1 MPGDKF
7 IELAAAENRHVL
19 DVLFRHASEAV
30 TVQDQSG
37 HLIYANQKAAYMIGA
52 DQPEDLLGDLAVEIL
67 RDLEII
73 DESGQ
78 PFDVRLLPG
87 RRVLAGE
94 EVAEQTVGYR
104 RRGGHEVR
112 WSRVHASPIK
122 NDAGEVVW
130 AINFFLDISDEVVRR
145 QGERLMFSATQ
156 ALGSSLDP
164 RENLEALSKAIL
176 PDLGAWCAIHLV
188 EEGTDALTLA
198 AVWPTSG
205 DARALFESDARRQIA
220 LDSDRPQARAVRSG
234 APVVINEI
242 TEEMVERTGLAEG
255 PEVMKLVRAMEMR
268 AVLCVPLGL
277 AGGIAGT
284 LTVGRTHPDDHF
296 DQPEIDLI
304 EAIGI
309 RAGVAISNARRF
321 QQDHET
327 AEVLRRGLVPRFFP
341 RVPGLEFAGRYQP
354 LARAGHVGGDFYDV
368 IRLSPV
374 ECAVLVGDI
383 EGKGL
388 PAAANVGLARHT
400 LRATL
405 LFDSSPG
412 MVLGQLNEAQR
423 QEWVPRMCTLA
434 YLSLRTYREST
445 VMQVTLAGHP
455 PPLVVRSDGRM
466 EFVGTPCP
474 PAGLVES
481 LDPVVEETELS
492 SGDTVIAYSDGFAL
506 RDTPP
511 PETLLRLVA
520 GADLSSLETLV
531 DSLMR
536 DLNERT
542 DAVADDVA
550 LIAVRVLPPAGEA
563 MTKTA

>member
-37 HLIYANQKAAYMIGA
+37 HLIYANQRAAEMIGA
-52 DQPEDLLGDLAVEIL
+52 GRPEDLLGDPAVEIL
-67 RDLEII
+67 GDLEII
-73 DESGQ
+73 DESGE
-78 PFDVRLLPG
+78 PFDVGLLPG
-87 RRVLAGE
+87 RQVLAGE
-94 EVAEQTVGYR
+94 EAAEQTVGYR
-104 RRGGHEVR
+104 RRGSHDVR

-130 AINFFLDISDEVVRR
+130 AINFFLDISEEVVRR
-145 QGERLMFSATQ
+145 QGERLMDRANE

-176 PDLGAWCAIHLV
+176 PDLGAWCAIHLI

-198 AVWPTSG
+198 AVWPTSS
-205 DARALFESDARRQIA
+205 DARALFESDARRQIP
-220 LDSDRPQARAVRSG
+220 LDSDRIQARAVRNGS
-234 APVVINEI
+234 PVVINEI
-242 TEEMVERTGLAEG
+242 TDEMVERTALAEG
-255 PEVMKLVRAMEMR
+255 PEIRDLVKGMEMR

-277 AGGIAGT
+277 AGGIEGT
-284 LTVGRTHPDDHF
+284 LTVGRSHPDDHF
-296 DQPEIDLI
+296 DQSSVDLI

-405 LFDSSPG
+405 LFDSSPH
-412 MVLGQLNEAQR
+412 MVLAQLNEAQR
-423 QEWVPRMCTLA
+423 QEWAPRMCTLA
-434 YLSLRTYREST
+434 YLSLKSGREST
-445 VMQVTLAGHP
+445 HMDVTLAGHP
-455 PPLVVRSDGRM
+455 PPLVIRGDGGL
-466 EFVGTPCP
+466 EFVGKPCP
-474 PAGLVES
+474 PAGLVET
-481 LDPVVEETELS
+481 LEPMVEETDLFP
-492 SGDTVIAYSDGFAL
+492 GDIVLAYSDGFGL
-506 RDTPP
+506 LGSPP
-511 PETLLRLVA
+511 PETIRDLVSE
-520 GADLSSLETLV
+520 ADLSSIDTLV
-531 DSLMR
+531 DTLMER
-536 DLNERT
+536 LNAHP
-542 DAVADDVA
+542 DAVPDDVA
-550 LIAVRVLPPAGEA
+550 LIAVRLVPPPAGA
-563 MTKTA
+563 AISA